1 MARSG
6 SGCLADALTVERPAA
21 EVSSTSPDLSATEP
35 KHRSSVPIKKN
46 QRLYLELPVLVY
58 SLSTGKKLERL
69 LEVAR
74 SLVVYPGGGVLSL
87 GATVK
92 LGQELLLINPQNKV
106 QATCRVAGFEPKKNG
121 PQPLVRLEFTQRV
134 SRFWGVAFPPEK
146 GDPAERKLP
155 RLPRHS
161 RRVESFQPIQVRQAE
176 QTGSEATDM
185 CITQN
190 ISRNGLYF
198 TSGELSY
205 REGMRLTIS
214 FLRHSDL
221 FALNTSHTAQIVRV
235 DRIEDGYVGVA
246 VRLVGNNNVRPPAAP
261 TPSRSDVSFKGIGHG
276 LAVVPGHL
284 CRSLRDT
291 GIRIVRW
298 PVPHFARIRQS
309 AAKQANALVCLGT
322 TLAKLCKNRI
332 EAWRKST
339 AGLVRSACLASAA
352 RAISLGRSAGVQ
364 FVKLSCEARGHL
376 EKHLCYLAAAL
387 IRVKSLELWPSV
399 PRPRAWLKGIA
410 KPLLLAVAPIR
421 TAFTLPK
428 GTGPHEL

>member
-6 SGCLADALTVERPAA
+6 SECLADTLTVERPAA
-21 EVSSTSPDLSATEP
+21 EAFSTSPDLSDTEP
-35 KHRSSVPIKKN
+35 KHRSSVPTKRN
-46 QRLYLELPVLVY
+46 QRLYLELPVFVY
-58 SLSTGKKLERL
+58 SLSTGKEPEPL

-74 SLVVYPGGGVLSL
+74 SVVVYPGGGVLGL

-92 LGQELLLINPQNKV
+92 LGQELLLVNPQNKV
-106 QATCRVAGFEPKKNG
+106 QAACRVAGFESKKNG
-121 PQPLVRLEFTQRV
+121 PQPMVRLAFTQRV
-134 SRFWGVAFPPEK
+134 PKFWGVVFPPEK

-155 RLPRHS
+155 RLPRRS
-161 RRVESFQPIQVRQAE
+161 RGVECYQPVQVRQAE
-176 QTGSEATDM
+176 ETASEVRDM

-190 ISRNGLYF
+190 ISRDGLYF

-205 REGMRLTIS
+205 RQGMRLTIS
-214 FLRHSDL
+214 FLHHSDL
-221 FALNTSHTAQIVRV
+221 FAPDTSYTAQIVRV
-235 DRIEDGYVGVA
+235 DKIEDGLVGVA
-246 VRLVGNNNVRPPAAP
+246 VRLVGNNNVRPPASP
-261 TPSRSDVSFKGIGHG
+261 TPARSDVLVKGIGDS
-276 LAVVPGHL
+276 LAVVPGQR
-284 CRSLRDT
+284 CRSLRDS

-298 PVPHFARIRQS
+298 PLPHFGRIRQS

-339 AGLVRSACLASAA
+339 TGLVRSACLTSVA
-352 RAISLGRSAGVQ
+352 RVISVGKSAGVQ
-364 FVKLSCEARGHL
+364 FVKLSAEAKGHL
-376 EKHLCYLAAAL
+376 EKYVCNLAAAL
-387 IRVKSLELWPSV
+387 IRVKSLELCPSV

-428 GTGPHEL
+428 GNGPHEL

>member
-6 SGCLADALTVERPAA
+6 SECLADTLTVERPAA
-21 EVSSTSPDLSATEP
+21 EASSTSPDVSDTEP

-58 SLSTGKKLERL
+58 SLSTGKEPEAL

-74 SLVVYPGGGVLSL
+74 SLVVYPGGGVLGL
-87 GATVK
+87 AATVK
-92 LGQELLLINPQNKV
+92 LGQELLLVNPQNKV
-106 QATCRVAGFEPKKNG
+106 KAACCVSGFESKRNG
-121 PQPLVRLEFTQRV
+121 PQPMVRLEFTQRV
-134 SRFWGVAFPPEK
+134 PRFWGVVFPAEK

-155 RLPRHS
+155 RLPRRS
-161 RRVESFQPIQVRQAE
+161 RRVESSQPIQVRQAE
-176 QTGSEATDM
+176 ETASEVRDV

-190 ISRNGLYF
+190 ISRDGLYF
-198 TSGELSY
+198 TSGQLSY
-205 REGMRLTIS
+205 REGMHLTIS

-221 FALNTSHTAQIVRV
+221 FAPNAGYTGQIVRV
-235 DRIEDGYVGVA
+235 DGIEDGRVGVA

-261 TPSRSDVSFKGIGHG
+261 TTSRPDVLIKGIGHG
-276 LAVVPGHL
+276 PAAAPGHF

-298 PVPHFARIRQS
+298 PAPHLGRIRQS
-309 AAKQANALVCLGT
+309 AAKRAHALVCLGT

-339 AGLVRSACLASAA
+339 AGIVRSACLASAA
-352 RAISLGRSAGVQ
+352 PAISLGKSAGVQ
-364 FVKLSCEARGHL
+364 FAKLSCETRGHL
-376 EKHLCYLAAAL
+376 EKYLCNLAAAP
-387 IRVKSLELWPSV
+387 IRVKSLELCPSV

-410 KPLLLAVAPIR
+410 KPLLLVAR
-421 TAFTLPK
+421 AFALPK
-428 GTGPHEL
+428 E